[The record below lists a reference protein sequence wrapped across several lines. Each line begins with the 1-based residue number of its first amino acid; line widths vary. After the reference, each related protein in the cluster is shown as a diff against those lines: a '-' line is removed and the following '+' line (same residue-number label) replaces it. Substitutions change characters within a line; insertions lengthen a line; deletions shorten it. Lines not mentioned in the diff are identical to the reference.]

1 MWIDNLNKSHRIKP
15 LNDLA
20 FPKASINS
28 GASVAGLRKAS
39 RLSFWA
45 LFSAVIMLAGCEST
59 SSKVGRSP
67 LLVGPSIIE
76 ETADKSAPESTA
88 LTQANIFLD
97 VAIPAFSPGLP
108 LDSFGE
114 IDGDELEEEGI
125 WPQLRRTEAKLF
137 ASEMK
142 SALDNKKVFGSVSV
156 TPDASTPSDLFVLGE
171 IVKSDSEIVEID
183 VTVVDSTGEILGN
196 KSFKHTVSKG
206 FLRDQLNTGK
216 NPYEP
221 VFTQASDYVVS
232 LLAKMSTEDKQYVKN
247 MSLMRY
253 ARYYSP
259 ENYSQYLSTKVKRKG
274 GQRYY
279 KFERT
284 GIPDS
289 DDPMLRRIEDL
300 RAQELLF
307 VDRLQDNYEVFEAET
322 RDAYSTWQ
330 AETLPEILAA
340 REAKAERNTK
350 AVLGIGAAILAAIL
364 IKKGAEKARERG
376 GDTSEFEI
384 GAIAA
389 GVGSVW
395 AINEAFKNNSRNK
408 VHSAVIEEQGQAIDL
423 SVSPTVIEFE
433 NQTVELQGTAQEQY
447 LQWKTHLRKVF
458 DEEETPDVQL

>member
-1 MWIDNLNKSHRIKP
+1 MKSQPETLNNKSRLLI
-15 LNDLA
+15 LN
-20 FPKASINS
+20 NNE
-28 GASVAGLRKAS
+28 GAKLFSHVK
-39 RLSFWA
+39 RLSSW
-45 LFSAVIMLAGCEST
+45 LVFSSIILLTACEST

-67 LLVGPSIIE
+67 LLVGPSIADPQGSGNE
-76 ETADKSAPESTA
+76 EASSELVNAS
-88 LTQANIFLD
+88 LFLD

-108 LDSFGE
+108 LDSYGE
-114 IDGDELEEEGI
+114 IDGDELQEEGI

-142 SALDNKKVFGSVSV
+142 TSLDNKKVFGSVSV

-171 IVKSDSEIVEID
+171 ILHSDSEEVEIEL
-183 VTVVDSTGEILGN
+183 TVVDSTGEILGN
-196 KSFKHTVSKG
+196 KTFEHTVSRG
-206 FLRDQLNTGK
+206 FLRDQLNKGK
-216 NPYEP
+216 NPYAP
-221 VFTQASDYVVS
+221 VFNKASDYVVS
-232 LLAKMSTEDKQYVKN
+232 LLAKMSLEDKQYIKN
-247 MSLMRY
+247 MSLLRY

-279 KFERT
+279 KFELT
-284 GIPDS
+284 GIPDAN
-289 DDPMLRRIEDL
+289 DPMLKRIEDL

-307 VDRLQDNYEVFEAET
+307 VDRLQDNYDVFQAET

-340 REAKAERNTK
+340 KEAQTERNAK

-364 IKKGAEKARERG
+364 IKKGAEKSRENG
-376 GDTSEFEI
+376 GSIADYEL

-395 AINEAFKNNSRNK
+395 AINEAFQNNTRMK
-408 VHSAVIEEQGQAIDL
+408 VHSAVIQEQGQALDL
-423 SVSPTVIEFE
+423 SVSPTVIEFQ
-433 NQTVELQGTAQEQY
+433 NQTVELQGTAKEQY

-458 DEEETPDVQL
+458 EAEKTPDIQL

>member
-1 MWIDNLNKSHRIKP
+1 MWIDNLKISNRNTYPIT
-15 LNDLA
+15 LGLA
-20 FPKASINS
+20 NVKAKQS
-28 GASVAGLRKAS
+28 AVATLLSKAS
-39 RLSFWA
+39 RLSSWTI
-45 LFSAVIMLAGCEST
+45 FSAIIILAGCEST
-59 SSKVGRSP
+59 TSKVGRSP

-76 ETADKSAPESTA
+76 PSNNSANQAPSELVNAD
-88 LTQANIFLD
+88 IFLD

-108 LDSFGE
+108 LDSFGA

-125 WPQLRRTEAKLF
+125 WPQLRRTESKLF
-137 ASEMK
+137 AYEMK
-142 SALDNKKVFGSVSV
+142 TALEKRKVFGSVSV

-171 IVKSDSEIVEID
+171 ILNSDSEVIEIEL
-183 VTVVDSTGEILGN
+183 TVVDSSGEILGN
-196 KSFKHTVSKG
+196 KSFEHTVSKG
-206 FLRDQLNTGK
+206 FLRDQLNAGK

-221 VFTQASDYVVS
+221 VFSKASGYVVS
-232 LLAKMSTEDKQYVKN
+232 LLSKMSTEDKQYVKN

-259 ENYSQYLSTKVKRKG
+259 ENYSQYLSTELKKKG

-279 KFERT
+279 KFELT
-284 GIPDS
+284 GIPDEN
-289 DDPMLRRIEDL
+289 DPMLRRIEDL

-340 REAKAERNTK
+340 RDAEAERNAK
-350 AVLGIGAAILAAIL
+350 AILGVGAAILAAIL
-364 IKKGAEKARERG
+364 ISKSGSSNS
-376 GDTSEFEI
+376 GDAAASEI
-384 GAIAA
+384 GAIVA

-395 AINEAFKNNSRNK
+395 AINEAFKSNSRNK
-408 VHSAVIEEQGQAIDL
+408 IHSAVIEEQGQAIDL

-458 DEEETPDVQL
+458 EEEDTPDVQL

>member
-1 MWIDNLNKSHRIKP
+1 MWIDNLMKSNRSTHLITLDLPNAIANKRVFGRFI
-15 LNDLA
+15 
-20 FPKASINS
+20 
-28 GASVAGLRKAS
+28 RKAAS
-39 RLSFWA
+39 LSSWA
-45 LFSAVIMLAGCEST
+45 IFSAIIMLAGCQST

-67 LLVGPSIIE
+67 LLVGPSLNE
-76 ETADKSAPESTA
+76 PNSAGGAQAPSE
-88 LTQANIFLD
+88 LVNANIFLD
-97 VAIPAFSPGLP
+97 IAIPTFSPGFP
-108 LDSFGE
+108 LDSYGE
-114 IDGDELEEEGI
+114 IDGDELEKEGI

-142 SALDNKKVFGSVSV
+142 TALDNKKVFGSVSV

-171 IVKSDSEIVEID
+171 ILHSDSEIVEIEL
-183 VTVVDSTGEILGN
+183 TVVDSTGEILGN
-196 KSFKHTVSKG
+196 KSFEHTVSKG
-206 FLRDQLNTGK
+206 FLRDQLNKGK

-221 VFTQASDYVVS
+221 VFSQASDYVVS
-232 LLAKMSTEDKQYVKN
+232 LLAKMSTEDKQYIKN

-259 ENYSQYLSTKVKRKG
+259 ENYSQYVSTEVKRKG

-279 KFERT
+279 KFELT
-284 GIPDS
+284 GIPDAN
-289 DDPMLRRIEDL
+289 DPMLRRIEDL

-307 VDRLQDNYEVFEAET
+307 VDRLQNNYEVFEAET

-330 AETLPEILAA
+330 AETLPEIIAA

-350 AVLGIGAAILAAIL
+350 AVLGIGAVILAAIL
-364 IKKGAEKARERG
+364 IKKGAQKAG
-376 GDTSEFEI
+376 NTSDYEL

-395 AINEAFKNNSRNK
+395 AINEAFKNNSRMK
-408 VHSAVIEEQGQAIDL
+408 VHSAVIEEQGQALDI

-433 NQTVELQGTAQEQY
+433 NQTIELQGTAQEQY

-458 DEEETPDVQL
+458 DEEKTPDIQL